1 MSSLSKEAVLVH
13 EALVA
18 RGLETP
24 LRPPVREMD
33 NETRK
38 NLISGHMTE
47 IMQLLN
53 LDLSDD
59 SLMETPRRIAKMQTE
74 NMVLT

>member
-24 LRPPVREMD
+24 MR
-33 NETRK
+33 
-38 NLISGHMTE
+38 
-47 IMQLLN
+47 
-53 LDLSDD
+53 
-59 SLMETPRRIAKMQTE
+59 
-74 NMVLT
+74 

>member
-1 MSSLSKEAVLVH
+1 MKRWCAWSETRC
-13 EALVA
+13 A
-18 RGLETP
+18 RP
-24 LRPPVREMD
+24 QEMD

-38 NLISGHMTE
+38 RLISGHMTE

-59 SLMETPRRIAKMQTE
+59 SLMETPHRIAE
-74 NMVLT
+74 NVCR

>member
-24 LRPPVREMD
+24 IACAS
-33 NETRK
+33 TR
-38 NLISGHMTE
+38 N
-47 IMQLLN
+47 
-53 LDLSDD
+53 
-59 SLMETPRRIAKMQTE
+59 
-74 NMVLT
+74 